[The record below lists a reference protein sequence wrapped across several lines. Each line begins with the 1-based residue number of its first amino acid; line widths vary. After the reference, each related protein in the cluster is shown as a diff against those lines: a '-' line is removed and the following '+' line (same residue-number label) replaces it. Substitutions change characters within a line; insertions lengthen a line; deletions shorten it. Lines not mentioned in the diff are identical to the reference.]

1 MEREMSLQAADNAP
15 RLFRFPASTRQDAL
29 LVWICTGALMAWA
42 VLAGLFVLAVP
53 GEVGV
58 MLEKSGSFTTYA
70 TRNASYFLVG
80 FTILSM
86 IRFLK
91 ASEGMDSVS
100 YIKTTYNANSA
111 RFLAAP
117 FMLAAGIGLF
127 ALFMLIYSTIKVRIP
142 EVLPFSWDAGFAR
155 ADKILFFGNDPWRL
169 FAWLYDFPAIITALD
184 FIYDFWAV
192 LLVGSW
198 VNCFISRHQSL
209 QRRVQYCLAVILTWC
224 IGGNLLAIVFSSA
237 GPCYYDFI
245 HIGSGYYAE
254 QMAHLTAIGD
264 LRALDSQ
271 DMLWTAY
278 NSAGLGLGGI
288 SAMPSM
294 HCATAM
300 LFILMYG
307 SDKFSRVIMIA
318 FFITIFFG
326 SIILAWH
333 YALDGIFAAIIAWGC
348 WKVAGKISG
357 HAVGD
362 FA

>member
-1 MEREMSLQAADNAP
+1 MEREMSLQVTSNASRP
-15 RLFRFPASTRQDAL
+15 FRFSGSSRQDTL
-29 LVWICTGALMAWA
+29 LVLVGTGALMVWA
-42 VLAGLFVLAVP
+42 ALAGLFVLVVP
-53 GEVGV
+53 SDVGL

-70 TRNASYFLVG
+70 TRNTSYFLVG
-80 FTILSM
+80 FAILSM

-91 ASEGMDSVS
+91 ASEGIDSVS
-100 YIKTTYNANSA
+100 YIKTAYGAAPT

-142 EVLPFSWDAGFAR
+142 EILPFSWDTGFAR
-155 ADKILFFGNDPWRL
+155 ADKLLFFGNDPWRL
-169 FAWLYDFPAIITALD
+169 FAWLYDFPAVIAALD
-184 FIYDFWAV
+184 FVYDFWAV

-209 QRRVQYCLAVILTWC
+209 QRRLQYCLAVILTWC

-254 QMAHLTAIGD
+254 QMAHLAAIGD

-271 DMLWTAY
+271 NMLWTAY
-278 NSAGLGLGGI
+278 SSAGLGVGGI

-307 SDKFSRVIMIA
+307 TGKFSSVITIA

-326 SIILAWH
+326 SFILAWH
-333 YALDGIFAAIIAWGC
+333 YALDGIFAAFIAWGC
-348 WKVAGKISG
+348 WKAAGKISG
-357 HAVGD
+357 HAVRN